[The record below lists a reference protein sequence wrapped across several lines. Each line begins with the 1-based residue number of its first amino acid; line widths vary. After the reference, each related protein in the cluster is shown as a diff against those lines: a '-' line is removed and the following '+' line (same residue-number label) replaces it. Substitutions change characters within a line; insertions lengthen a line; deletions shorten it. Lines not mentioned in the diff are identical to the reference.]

1 MIILKGL
8 AELGFTRWLNFV
20 RKGLMWEEVLPSR
33 ARLASD
39 LWTFEAPRR
48 RYERTSGGNRVEQEM
63 SEQIGNWDEL
73 ELALLDLDEGAMVLE
88 ELDGFI
94 AGLLVCPE
102 LIPPGEWFA
111 RAMGLSKSQPSPFTG
126 LDHANDVL
134 GLVMDYYNDVATTLE
149 RHPERYRPRF
159 PVDEHS
165 GDVIWELWM
174 EGFGAAADLR
184 YQAWGQL
191 IDVGGPPARAGVAL
205 ALLTDIISG
214 ESYMDEEEAGRLR
227 GNAQETIRTSI
238 LVLHAHRLATQKPVA
253 DFADQPN
260 PFASSRKVGRNE
272 PCLCGSG
279 KKYKRCCGRN

>member
-1 MIILKGL
+1 
-8 AELGFTRWLNFV
+8 
-20 RKGLMWEEVLPSR
+20 
-33 ARLASD
+33 
-39 LWTFEAPRR
+39 
-48 RYERTSGGNRVEQEM
+48 M
-63 SEQIGNWDEL
+63 SEQIIRWDEL
-73 ELALLDLDEGAMVLE
+73 DQELLDLDEGAMVLE

-102 LIPPGEWFA
+102 PIPPGEWFA
-111 RAMGLSKSQPSPFTG
+111 RAVGLSKSQPSPFTG

-174 EGFGAAADLR
+174 EGFRAAAKLR
-184 YQAWGQL
+184 FPAWAPLFDADGETRAAWSQL
-191 IDVGGPPARAGVAL
+191 IGLMDIVEGEPG
-205 ALLTDIISG
+205 LLEEDIT
-214 ESYMDEEEAGRLR
+214 RLR
-227 GNAQETIRTSI
+227 RDAQETIRTAVV
-238 LVLHAHRLATQKPVA
+238 LLHAHRLATQKPMA

-260 PFASSRKVGRNE
+260 PFASIRKVGRNE

-279 KKYKRCCGRN
+279 KKYKRCCGLN